1 MYTKAKLIHS
11 KHILIY
17 ESTIDRH
24 AKSYQMSL
32 ANPVNKVCVFL
43 IAIME
48 KNMQMLLM
56 ITMNVKKVWS
66 SCVAQLRDM
75 GQFK

>member
-1 MYTKAKLIHS
+1 
-11 KHILIY
+11 
-17 ESTIDRH
+17 
-24 AKSYQMSL
+24 MSL

-48 KNMQMLLM
+48 KNMQTLLIM
-56 ITMNVKKVWS
+56 ITINVKKVWS